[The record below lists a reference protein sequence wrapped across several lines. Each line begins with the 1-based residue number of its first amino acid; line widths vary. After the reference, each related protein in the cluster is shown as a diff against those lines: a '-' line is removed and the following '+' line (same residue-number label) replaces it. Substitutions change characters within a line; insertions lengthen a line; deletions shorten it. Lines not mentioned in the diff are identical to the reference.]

1 MKRMAMKEI
10 LAFLLL
16 AALSATAFAQSP
28 VRVRG
33 TIQSYDNGMLTVR
46 TRTGDPVRIKLADNF
61 VVAGVV
67 PATLADVTTGKF
79 IGTATLGQKDGAL
92 VALEVLIFPEA
103 MRGANEGHYPWDLQP
118 ESLMTN
124 ATIADVASGP
134 GPDRV
139 LMLKYKDGEKKVY
152 VPAGVPIVTFL
163 PAERSELK
171 AGAHVFVGTQRQPDG
186 TLTAGRV
193 NVGLNG
199 LVPPM

>member
-1 MKRMAMKEI
+1 MKRI
-10 LAFLLL
+10 LAVLILASL
-16 AALSATAFAQSP
+16 SAAALAQTP

-33 TIQSYDNGMLTVR
+33 TIQSYDNQTLVVKAH
-46 TRTGDPVRIKLADNF
+46 TGELVTIKLADKF
-61 VVAGVV
+61 AVAGVA
-67 PATLADVTTGKF
+67 PATLADVTAGKF

-92 VALEVLIFPEA
+92 VALEVLIFPET

-124 ATIADVASGP
+124 ATIADVAP
-134 GPDRV
+134 GPATGRV
-139 LMLKYKDGEKKVY
+139 LLLKYKDGEKKVL
-152 VPAGVPIVTFL
+152 VPEGVPIVTFL
-163 PAERSELK
+163 PAERSDLK
-171 AGAHVFVGTQRQPDG
+171 PGAHVFVGTARQPDG

>member
-1 MKRMAMKEI
+1 MHRI
-10 LAFLLL
+10 LAILLL
-16 AALSATAFAQSP
+16 AAFSFAASAQTP

-33 TIQSYDNGMLTVR
+33 TIQSYDNQTLLVKSRSGELVT
-46 TRTGDPVRIKLADNF
+46 IKLADKF
-61 VVAGVV
+61 VVAGVA
-67 PATLADVTTGKF
+67 PATLADVTAGKF

-124 ATIADVASGP
+124 ATIADVAP
-134 GPDRV
+134 GAATGRV
-139 LMLKYKDGEKKVY
+139 LTLKYKDGEKKVL
-152 VPAGVPIVTFL
+152 VPEGVPIVTFL
-163 PAERSELK
+163 PAERSDLK
-171 AGAHVFVGTQRQPDG
+171 SGAHVFVGTQRQPDG